1 MHTPLHT
8 SLSNVNSHVANGSSY
23 PHAVAPRSQA
33 RPAVFTGTRRSR
45 CPSVRT
51 AALPEWLR
59 KTFDFGSWAPK
70 SARIWR
76 LQEYE
81 VPDPVQEPQQESEVD
96 KTIEELQIRASE
108 MAKQEKEEKDSTSP
122 AYASRS
128 QDSLSSKEDSPE
140 PTKTFEE
147 ADDSELA
154 KALRARV
161 EAISSGDEEDNAP
174 ANVPPIQ
181 GELAAV
187 AGGAIEED
195 EEEVDPLTG
204 EEMRELIWAK
214 YGKAYDVSFA
224 RRDVP
229 GKAFVCLN
237 IMWQHLEQRSF
248 KMTEA
253 QYIDKV
259 DSVAYMV
266 NVLGQ
271 TEKVRGF
278 LSASARSERGEPIV
292 VSASYAR
299 AFMPTVHRYA
309 LSPPPFLLGR
319 AGDVGNVYVNVAV
332 AKFEES
338 QMVPG
343 WSCGLILG

>member
-1 MHTPLHT
+1 MHRT
-8 SLSNVNSHVANGSSY
+8 SLNANSLAASGSSY
-23 PHAVAPRSQA
+23 QHAVAPRPNTLLS
-33 RPAVFTGTRRSR
+33 GTRSR
-45 CPSVRT
+45 CSSTRT
-51 AALPEWLR
+51 TALPEWLR
-59 KTFDFGSWAPK
+59 KTFDFGSWAPR

-76 LQEYE
+76 LQEFE
-81 VPDPVQEPQQESEVD
+81 VPDPVEKPKQESEVEKSID
-96 KTIEELQIRASE
+96 ELQIRASE
-108 MAKQEKEEKDSTSP
+108 MAKQEKKEKDSTSP

-128 QDSLSSKEDSPE
+128 QDSMSSKEDSPE

-161 EAISSGDEEDNAP
+161 EAISSGEEEDDAP
-174 ANVPPIQ
+174 ADVPPAQ
-181 GELAAV
+181 GEVAAV
-187 AGGAIEED
+187 AGSASTTEED
-195 EEEVDPLTG
+195 DDEVDPLTG

-278 LSASARSERGEPIV
+278 LSTSARSERGLPRRPV
-292 VSASYAR
+292 VGTAISIQ
-299 AFMPTVHRYA
+299 
-309 LSPPPFLLGR
+309 LDLPP
-319 AGDVGNVYVNVAV
+319 DVVQDFFGSGYY
-332 AKFEES
+332 
-338 QMVPG
+338 
-343 WSCGLILG
+343 